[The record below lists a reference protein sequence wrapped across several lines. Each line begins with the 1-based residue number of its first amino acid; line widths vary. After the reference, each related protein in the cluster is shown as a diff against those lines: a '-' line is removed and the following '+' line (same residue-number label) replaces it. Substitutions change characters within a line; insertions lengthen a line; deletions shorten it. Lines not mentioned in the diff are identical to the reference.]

1 MTERQQYEVLLLEGL
16 FYGIGAILFT
26 ATVGLAVTCLTFHF
40 MNYLHTDFFV
50 PILPVIA
57 MVLFSLILCMVI
69 PLIAGRQLLYRGTV
83 VERLHR
89 RE

>member
-1 MTERQQYEVLLLEGL
+1 MDWLMIITACFAVAFGITLYFLLQRKKDEKM
-16 FYGIGAILFT
+16 FAE
-26 ATVGLAVTCLTFHF
+26 A
-40 MNYLHTDFFV
+40 
-50 PILPVIA
+50 
-57 MVLFSLILCMVI
+57 LFSLILCMVI